1 MKKITAALLIGL
13 TSQAQAEIHWNVSG
27 AFEYDHVSIQDAD
40 TTDDLTKAEI
50 TISAEIDEQVS
61 AEIVTAGID
70 EETDEEATYH
80 IVGPYEANLEQGRIS
95 TSSPIAKALIGKSV
109 GDQAEVQTPRG
120 PHPYEILSVEI
131 VR

>member
-1 MKKITAALLIGL
+1 MIDLAKL
-13 TSQAQAEIHWNVSG
+13 TG
-27 AFEYDHVSIQDAD
+27 A
-40 TTDDLTKAEI
+40 T
-50 TISAEIDEQVS
+50 
-61 AEIVTAGID
+61 VTFGTRVVVVD

-120 PHPYEILSVEI
+120 PHPYEILSIEI